1 MAPKVDSL
9 MSRDTQFQFDG
20 DNLEQI
26 DEEEDKEA
34 VNAKTAKLIYNL
46 SKNSLF
52 VDEYWKTLPI
62 NLYTKTI
69 KNQSNHKYKLMSN
82 GKLAKDS
89 VQILLGLISDLTL
102 HGFRDGEKNETL
114 EELSKLLK

>member
-1 MAPKVDSL
+1 MDHIQNLNIKKGESETQPTTSIILKKELQPSSVSTNLNMAPKVDSL
-9 MSRDTQFQFDG
+9 LSRDTQFKFDG

-26 DEEEDKEA
+26 EEEGEVDKE
-34 VNAKTAKLIYNL
+34 VINAKIAKLIYNL

-69 KNQSNHKYKLMSN
+69 KN
-82 GKLAKDS
+82 
-89 VQILLGLISDLTL
+89 
-102 HGFRDGEKNETL
+102 
-114 EELSKLLK
+114 